1 MEEKLLKHLL
11 NEYKNKEKS
20 LQLSLGD
27 GGATDFAAYQ
37 NMCGQIKGLVYAQSI
52 INDLLRKVEQM
63 NDE

>member
-11 NEYKNKEKS
+11 NEYRDKERT
-20 LQLSLGD
+20 LLMSLGD
-27 GGATDFAAYQ
+27 GTATDFAVYQ

-52 INDLLRKVEQM
+52 VNDLLRKMEQL

>member
-1 MEEKLLKHLL
+1 MEEKLLRHLL
-11 NEYKNKEKS
+11 NEFRDREKS

-27 GGATDFAAYQ
+27 GAATDYAAYQ

>member
-11 NEYKNKEKS
+11 KEYREKEKS
-20 LQLSLGD
+20 LQESLGR
-27 GGATDFAAYQ
+27 GGATDFAVYQ

>member
-1 MEEKLLKHLL
+1 MEEKLLRHLL
-11 NEYKNKEKS
+11 NEFRDKEKS

-27 GGATDFAAYQ
+27 GAATDYAAYQ

-52 INDLLRKVEQM
+52 VNDLLRKMEQI